1 MGIEYM
7 GVKGMTYGNSN
18 PEVVEFEGLDFMPA
32 LNDACQ
38 NSTVYDRATDKP
50 LATLIRRSALDF
62 GTDGTKLREWNLR
75 PSYRG
80 LARGVH
86 SIVKGR

>member
-1 MGIEYM
+1 
-7 GVKGMTYGNSN
+7 MTYGNSN

-38 NSTVYDRATDKP
+38 HSTVYDRATDRP
-50 LATLIRRSALDF
+50 LGTLIRRSALDY
-62 GTDGTKLREWNLR
+62 GRGPVWTLYATDGAKLREWHLR

-80 LARGVH
+80 LARGVL